1 MCVCVCVYTHKVD
14 KTVAGRGARSIL
26 HNNENCLLHI
36 KSEVKI
42 DTFVNCVLL
51 HFKRVLFSEIS
62 LNYELLDS
70 VYAVSSLLVFKKLNL
85 YSHIVTTNIIR
96 G

>member
-1 MCVCVCVYTHKVD
+1 
-14 KTVAGRGARSIL
+14 
-26 HNNENCLLHI
+26 
-36 KSEVKI
+36 VKI

-70 VYAVSSLLVFKKLNL
+70 VYAVSS
-85 YSHIVTTNIIR
+85 YSHILNENIIWGQTFKVCEVSMNWEHLIKGPPDR
-96 G
+96 Q